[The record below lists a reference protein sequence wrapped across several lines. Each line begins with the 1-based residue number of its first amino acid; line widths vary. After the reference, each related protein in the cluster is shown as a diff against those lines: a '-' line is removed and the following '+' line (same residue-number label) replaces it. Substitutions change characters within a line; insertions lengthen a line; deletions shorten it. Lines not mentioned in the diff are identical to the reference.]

1 MDLETQ
7 GPTRSQAVMTVSQER
22 VSGGQTHPESLQW
35 GFCPISPLAKH
46 YGVNNL
52 PKKSPGFLSLSLARI
67 LTAITPADSRLVV
80 LENGPL

>member
-1 MDLETQ
+1 METQ
-7 GPTRSQAVMTVSQER
+7 SAARSQAVMTVLQER

-35 GFCPISPLAKH
+35 GFYPISSLAKY

-52 PKKSPGFLSLSLARI
+52 PKKSPGFLSLSLASI

>member
-7 GPTRSQAVMTVSQER
+7 DQARSQAVMTVSQER
-22 VSGGQTHPESLQW
+22 VSGGQTPPEPSQW
-35 GFCPISPLAKH
+35 GFYPISPLAEY

-52 PKKSPGFLSLSLARI
+52 PKKSPGFLSLSLASI

-80 LENGPL
+80 LENGPF

>member
-7 GPTRSQAVMTVSQER
+7 SAATSQAVMTVFQER

-35 GFCPISPLAKH
+35 GFYPIPPLAKY

-52 PKKSPGFLSLSLARI
+52 PKKSPGFLSLSLASI